1 MLLKFLRLLY
11 GKTLKPLC
19 TEIVAMHLADKIERT
34 TESRYILD
42 GRGPQCAQ
50 YWAEYKDF
58 EAMLSERHSVALYM
72 ATQAKQRGE
81 ISRKFSTDV
90 PRGMLDHFVISAPTL
105 LRKLDKDI
113 QTIINQGGNDAIVY
127 LKTLSTLRA
136 ALTDT
141 ITNLTRLVGS

>member
-1 MLLKFLRLLY
+1 
-11 GKTLKPLC
+11 
-19 TEIVAMHLADKIERT
+19 MHLADKIERT

-72 ATQAKQRGE
+72 AMQAMQRGE
-81 ISRKFSTDV
+81 TSRRFSTDV
-90 PRGMLDHFVISAPTL
+90 SQSTLDYFVMSAPTL

-113 QTIINQGGNDAIVY
+113 QAIINQGGNDAIVY
-127 LKTLSTLRA
+127 LKTLSTLRS

-141 ITNLTRLVGS
+141 ISNLMRLVGS